1 MRSLVVAIAT
11 NFVATAECS
20 TRHRVPFQREIV
32 PPPPPSTELMCVQSR
47 SEQRGISAARAGASR
62 PERHPLPPVDLPELP
77 SPGAPAASS
86 PTGGRRRRYSTS
98 PPASAMSERGLCT
111 PRASRVGFA
120 CRPSAGQLTTGITM
134 SSAHRPIAD
143 PVTRAGPQAGGAV
156 AGVGELTAVEREA
169 AAADALREPELQA
182 LELGDALVDPRTPGG
197 GEA

>member
-120 CRPSAGQLTTGITM
+120 CRPSAGATDHRHHDLVSAPPDRR
-134 SSAHRPIAD
+134 SSN
-143 PVTRAGPQAGGAV
+143 AG
-156 AGVGELTAVEREA
+156 
-169 AAADALREPELQA
+169 
-182 LELGDALVDPRTPGG
+182 RTPGG
-197 GEA
+197 RRGRRGWRADSGRARGSRSRCTP